1 VISTR
6 AKQTSYLLAFA
17 EAILLSLA
25 FSCAFAMRALVPI
38 PVLRDGSGLDFNVH
52 AWMLTIGIPLYW
64 LLAWGHSLYEPASI
78 RGRSSM
84 LLSMTKV
91 FVYLATALGLAV
103 FLFQAKAFSRAVFFL
118 FLVFGLLFV
127 VLNRLALAT
136 LGKRTG
142 VEAHEL
148 HDVLV
153 VGTGL
158 EAVEVRT
165 KLATHREL
173 AMRVVGHLTGP
184 APAPMAVEASE
195 IIGGLQDLKRII
207 EERVVDDV
215 IFAIPVV
222 DSLACEREI
231 GWCEEVGVTVHLR
244 VDLVK
249 TLFARMSPSDFD
261 GTPMLTISATP
272 RQPVALLIKRSL
284 DLLGA
289 AVALAA
295 LAPLVA
301 VTATLI
307 KATSRGPV
315 FFKQTRVG
323 LNGRMFTLF
332 KFRSMYRDAESR
344 RAALADRN
352 EMSGPVFKIKDDPRI
367 TPVGR
372 WIRRFSIDE
381 LPQLWNVLR
390 GDMSLVGPRP
400 PIPEEVQKYE
410 RWQRRR
416 LSMKPGITCLWQV
429 SGRNGIDFDDW
440 MKLDLAYIDTWSLRL
455 DALILLR
462 TVPVVLT
469 ARGAH

>member
-1 VISTR
+1 
-6 AKQTSYLLAFA
+6 
-17 EAILLSLA
+17 
-25 FSCAFAMRALVPI
+25 M
-38 PVLRDGSGLDFNVH
+38 
-52 AWMLTIGIPLYW
+52 
-64 LLAWGHSLYEPASI
+64 
-78 RGRSSM
+78 
-84 LLSMTKV
+84 
-91 FVYLATALGLAV
+91 
-103 FLFQAKAFSRAVFFL
+103 
-118 FLVFGLLFV
+118 
-127 VLNRLALAT
+127 
-136 LGKRTG
+136 
-142 VEAHEL
+142 
-148 HDVLV
+148 LV
-153 VGTGL
+153 VGTGP

-165 KLATHREL
+165 KIAVHREM

-184 APAPMAVEASE
+184 APSPMTVDPVE
-195 IIGGLQDLKRII
+195 ILGGLHDLKRIV

-215 IFAIPVV
+215 IFAVPVAE
-222 DSLACEREI
+222 SLACEREI

-249 TLFARMSPSDFD
+249 TLFARMSPSDLD

-272 RQPVALLIKRSL
+272 RQPVALLVKRSL

-289 AVALAA
+289 AVALVV
-295 LAPLVA
+295 LAPVLGATA
-301 VTATLI
+301 VLI
-307 KATSRGPV
+307 KATSRGPIL
-315 FFKQTRVG
+315 FRQTRVG
-323 LNGRMFTLF
+323 LNGRTFTLF
-332 KFRSMYRDAESR
+332 KFRSMYRDAEAR

-367 TPVGR
+367 TPVGK

-400 PIPEEVQKYE
+400 PIPEEVRKYE

-429 SGRNGIDFDDW
+429 SGRNGIDFEDW

-455 DALILLR
+455 DAVILLR